1 MNELEL
7 SALKQALS
15 NEARVLYCLY
25 LRPLITSTSSTVS
38 INNKAILSVL
48 NAQRTTVT
56 LGREISALFKELYQ
70 VGLIEIEGESS
81 FQKSLNQ
88 QSVRLCLSTIN
99 INLEDPKLHQ
109 QHQKMSISWRPEP
122 SLFTQV
128 CQLVGVIDLDYNADE
143 LGEFIAYWLGRP
155 EIQQSQYQWTQKF
168 VLHLK
173 QRRIRYPVAQNTA
186 SGTRVGHQWV
196 TPKAGIEFDDNVKK
210 LISKYSESS

>member
-1 MNELEL
+1 VNELEL

-25 LRPLITSTSSTVS
+25 LRPLITNSSQAVS

-48 NAQRTTVT
+48 NAQRTTIT

-70 VGLIEIEGESS
+70 VGLIEIEGEYS
-81 FQKSLNQ
+81 FQKSLNKQ
-88 QSVRLCLSTIN
+88 RVRLCLSTIN
-99 INLEDPKLHQ
+99 IDLEDESLHQ
-109 QHQKMSISWRPEP
+109 QHQKMSVSWRPEP

-128 CQLVGVIDLDYNADE
+128 CQLVGVIELDYNADE

-173 QRRIRYPVAQNTA
+173 QRRIRQPAGQTTA
-186 SGTRVGHQWV
+186 SGTRIGHQWV
-196 TPKAGIEFDDNVKK
+196 TPKAGIAFDDNVKK